1 MPLKRCTYILLLVL
15 LSISP
20 GMLIAQEINF
30 GSYSSQYTM
39 TLTDLAPASDLD
51 FGLVITGFDQE
62 IDLFNAKVLSI
73 EGVRYLD
80 VIVDVTGPQY
90 LTLDGA
96 PCGASNCRIPFT
108 VRAAYANKG
117 TNSTSQAILMTTVGL
132 TASAQFPIR
141 YRGNAPPGP
150 PPTPVYEGYNPSA
163 FNETAYLYIYG
174 DLDFTDGDVNAGSY
188 SGDISITVQYD

>member
-1 MPLKRCTYILLLVL
+1 MNLNPVT
-15 LSISP
+15 
-20 GMLIAQEINF
+20 AQEIDF

-39 TLTDLAPASDLD
+39 TLSDLAPASDLD
-51 FGLVITGFDQE
+51 FGLVITGIDQE

-96 PCGASNCRIPFT
+96 PCGTSTCRIPFT
-108 VRAAYANKG
+108 IRAAYANKG
-117 TNSTSQAILMTTVGL
+117 VNSTSQAILMTTIGL
-132 TASAQFPIR
+132 TASAQFPIK

-174 DLDFTDGDVNAGSY
+174 DLDFTEGDVNAGSY
-188 SGDISITVQYD
+188 SGDITITVQYD

>member
-1 MPLKRCTYILLLVL
+1 MNLP
-15 LSISP
+15 SIT
-20 GMLIAQEINF
+20 AQEIDF

-39 TLTDLAPASDLD
+39 TLTDLTPASDLD
-51 FGLVITGFDQE
+51 FGLVITGIDQE
-62 IDLFNAKVLSI
+62 VDLFNAKVLSI
-73 EGVRYLD
+73 EGVSYLD

-96 PCGASNCRIPFT
+96 PCSTSNCRIPFT

-117 TNSTSQAILMTTVGL
+117 TNSTSQAILMTTIGL
-132 TASAQFPIR
+132 TASAQFPIK

-174 DLDFTDGDVNAGSY
+174 DLDFFGVTVDAGNY
-188 SGDISITVQYD
+188 SGDILITVQYD